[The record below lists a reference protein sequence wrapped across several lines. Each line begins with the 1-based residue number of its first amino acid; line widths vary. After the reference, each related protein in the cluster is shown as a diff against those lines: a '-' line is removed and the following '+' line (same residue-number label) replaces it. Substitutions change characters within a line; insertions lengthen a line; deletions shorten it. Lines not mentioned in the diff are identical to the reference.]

1 MAAKASIALKRR
13 GTADSKQNLL
23 KAIATSVPDQT
34 ISGIRGRPFIA
45 EYYRDLSTEDLR
57 ANLPDLL
64 AKAAL
69 SHLKLAGSRKP
80 GVAKVR
86 VYNPNMHRD
95 GWESDRT
102 VIEIVNDDMPFIVD
116 SVTAAIVRLG
126 RYVALTTHPIF
137 HAVRD
142 QSGKLIKLSV
152 KKTSTGKSHAES
164 MVRFEIGRIPGRAD
178 RTHLAASIRE
188 SLADVRAAV
197 RDWQKILAKLRQVMD
212 AARNGDIPV
221 PRWRLNE
228 SLELLGWLAEDN
240 FTFLGYGEYKLAA
253 AKGGAVL
260 QRAPGSGLGILRKS
274 SGKKTPRILEQKV
287 INEAQSRD
295 LLVITKAGSRSTVH
309 RNVYLDYIGV
319 RIFDTDAKVI
329 GEYRFIGLF
338 TSAAYNQSPRRV
350 PLIREKVRRIFQRS
364 RFNPDS
370 HRGKALMHILDN
382 YPRDELFQGRVAELT
397 KTAIGILDLQERRK
411 VKLFV
416 RRDLY
421 RRYVSCL
428 IFVPRDRFNTRVR
441 KKIER
446 VLERSFDGVIADT
459 EVSISDSVLTRIYTI
474 VWFKPGKARQ
484 LKVTQIEKEI
494 ADSVV
499 TWQDRLHGELMKRY
513 DEEQAASL
521 FLDYGEAFPAGY
533 IENVAVEQA
542 TQHIELAERIRTE
555 ASPIEQWLRWTSQDP
570 GQQLNFTVLK
580 PGSPLPLSDVLPVL
594 ENFGMNV
601 ASERP
606 YQLRLDDGTQIA
618 LQIFDLE
625 HPGGQTVDEDTRAD
639 RFKKA
644 FSQVISGSVE
654 NDGLNRLVWL
664 AAMPWRSVVILRAY
678 CRYIMQ
684 TGAPFSQAYMDQ
696 VLSSHPEIAG
706 LMTDAFKAQFE
717 PDVTAK
723 ERKRRIDACNAALR
737 QALEAISGLDED
749 RILRAYSNAIN
760 ATLRTNFFAVDQ
772 DGEPLPYLSLK
783 MDPRKIL
790 ELPEPR
796 PQFTIFVYSPEVEAI
811 HLRGGAIAR
820 GGLRWSDRREDFR
833 TEILGLM
840 KAQIVKNA
848 LIVPTGAKGGFVV
861 KSASPENPS
870 LRRQQ
875 VEHCYVTFIRGMLD
889 LTDNIVDDN
898 IVPPPNVVC
907 RDADDPY
914 LVVAADKG
922 TATFSDLANSVAAE
936 YGFWL
941 GDAFASGGSNGYD
954 HKQMGITA
962 RGAWEAVKRH
972 FREFGVDVQNQP
984 FTVAGIG
991 DMSGDVFGNG
1001 MLLSKYTRLLAAFNH
1016 QHIFLDPDPDQAI
1029 SFQERQRLFRA
1040 TNSSWSDYDPRAISA
1055 GGGVFDRQVKRIELT
1070 PEVRSILGTEQ
1081 ESATPPEII
1090 KLILS
1095 MGVDLLWNGGIG
1107 TYVKASTESHLDADD
1122 RGNDDVRVDA
1132 NHLQCKVI
1140 GEGGNLGLTQA
1151 ARIEFAQRGGR
1162 INTDFVDNSGGVDSS
1177 DREVNIKIL
1186 LNRAHHE
1193 GRLTMAARNRLLPT
1207 MTDEVAALVL
1217 RDNFQQTLAISVA
1230 EASAPSRLLE
1240 HAELIKLLER
1250 NSGMD
1255 RTLECLPDEEAIA
1268 ERQARGEGLTRPE
1281 LAVLISH
1288 AKIHLSAEL
1297 LQSNVPE
1304 DALLA
1309 GEVARYFPKRLQTKF
1324 GDLIAHHRL
1333 SREIISTLIA
1343 DSVINRMGPTFVL
1356 RAQQETGAD
1365 TGTIARAYSIAR
1377 QVLDM
1382 RSFWAEVEALDNVIP
1397 ADVEYSLLFQSS
1409 RVLRHSCYWFI
1420 QNHFDDLDIAIN
1432 IERLRPG
1439 VNSLM
1444 NSFDKILAG
1453 VPKQRFEE
1461 LTRRYQNL
1469 GVPTQVAQRMA
1480 SLMGSTMVLDV
1491 VELAAE
1497 SGQKVSHVGEV
1508 YLEISQ
1514 GLSIG
1519 WLRERI
1525 ENLEVSGRWA
1535 ATARSRLR
1543 EGLLAVHRQ
1552 LTANLLR
1559 RGTSQPGTTLVLD
1572 WLAQQGPQ
1580 IQRTKQ
1586 TLLDIRGQIDIDF
1599 PALTVAV
1606 RELQQLAD
1614 S

>member
-1 MAAKASIALKRR
+1 MAAKASIALKGR

-23 KAIATSVPDQT
+23 TAIAASVPDQT
-34 ISGIRGRPFIA
+34 ISRVRGRPFIA
-45 EYYRDLSTEDLR
+45 EYYRDLSTDDLR
-57 ANLPDLL
+57 ANPPDQL
-64 AKAAL
+64 ARAAL
-69 SHLKLAGSRKP
+69 SHLKLASSRKP

-86 VYNPNMHRD
+86 VYNPDTRRD
-95 GWESDRT
+95 GWVSDRT

-116 SVTAAIVRLG
+116 SVAAAIVRLG
-126 RYVALTTHPIF
+126 RYVALTAHPIF
-137 HAVRD
+137 QAVRD
-142 QSGKLIKLSV
+142 QNGKLIKLSV
-152 KKTSTGKSHAES
+152 TKASTGQPHTES
-164 MVRFEIGRIPGRAD
+164 MVRFEIGRIPVRAD
-178 RTHLAASIRE
+178 RANLAAAIRE
-188 SLADVRAAV
+188 SLADLRAAV
-197 RDWQKILAKLRQVMD
+197 HDWQKMLAKLQQVLD
-212 AARNGDIPV
+212 AARTGDIPV

-228 SLELLGWLAEDN
+228 SVELLSWLAEDN
-240 FTFLGYGEYKLAA
+240 FTFLGYGEYKLTET
-253 AKGGAVL
+253 KGGAVL
-260 QRAPGSGLGILRKS
+260 QPSPGSGLGILRKS
-274 SGKKTPRILEQKV
+274 SGKTTPRILEQIV

-295 LLVITKAGSRSTVH
+295 LLVITKADSRSTVH
-309 RNVYLDYIGV
+309 RNVHLDYIGV

-329 GEYRFIGLF
+329 GEHRFIGLF

-364 RFNPDS
+364 RFDPDS
-370 HRGKALMHILDN
+370 HRGKALMHILEN

-397 KTAIGILDLQERRK
+397 QTAIGILDLQERRK

-416 RRDLY
+416 RRDLF

-441 KKIER
+441 EKIER
-446 VLERSFDGVIADT
+446 VLERSFDGVTADT

-474 VWFKPGKARQ
+474 VWFKPGKARR
-484 LKVTQIEKEI
+484 LEVTQIEKEI

-499 TWQDRLHGELMKRY
+499 TWQDQLHGALMKRY
-513 DEEQAASL
+513 DEEQAARL

-533 IENVAVEQA
+533 AENVAVEQA
-542 TQHIELAERIRTE
+542 TQTIELAERIRTQ

-580 PGSPLPLSDVLPVL
+580 PGDPLPLSDVLPVL

-606 YQLRLDDGTQIA
+606 YQLSLDDGTRIA

-625 HPGGQTVDEDTRAD
+625 HPGGQTADEDTRAD

-644 FSQVISGSVE
+644 FSRVIDGSVE
-654 NDGLNRLVWL
+654 SDGLNRLVWL
-664 AAMPWRSVVILRAY
+664 AAMSWRSVVILRTY

-684 TGAPFSQAYMDQ
+684 TGVPFSQAYMDQ
-696 VLSSHPEIAG
+696 VLSSHPEIAR
-706 LMTDAFKAQFE
+706 LMIDMFEAQFE
-717 PDVTAK
+717 PDIAAGARQQRV
-723 ERKRRIDACNAALR
+723 DDCNAALR

-760 ATLRTNFFAVDQ
+760 ATLRTNFFVVDQ
-772 DGEPLPYLSLK
+772 DGDPLPYLSLK
-783 MDPRKIL
+783 IDPRKIR

-796 PQFTIFVYSPEVEAI
+796 PKFTIFVYSPDVEAI

-833 TEILGLM
+833 TEVLGLM

-861 KSASPENPS
+861 KSASTEDRMVQ
-870 LRRQQ
+870 LEQ
-875 VEHCYVTFIRGMLD
+875 VKHCYVTFIRGMLD

-898 IVPPPNVVC
+898 IVPPPKVVR
-907 RDADDPY
+907 RDTDDPY

-936 YGFWL
+936 YRFWL
-941 GDAFASGGSNGYD
+941 GDAFASGGSHGYD

-972 FREFGVDVQNQP
+972 FREFGADVQNQP

-1016 QHIFLDPDPDQAI
+1016 QHIFLDPDPDPAI

-1040 TNSSWSDYDPRAISA
+1040 TGSAWSDYDPQAIST
-1055 GGGVFDRQVKRIELT
+1055 GGGVFERRVKRIELT
-1070 PEVRSILGTEQ
+1070 PEVRAMLGTEQ
-1081 ESATPPEII
+1081 EFATPPEII
-1090 KLILS
+1090 KLILT
-1095 MGVDLLWNGGIG
+1095 MRVDLLWNGGIG
-1107 TYVKASTESHLDADD
+1107 TYVKASTEAHLDADD
-1122 RGNDDVRVDA
+1122 RSNDPVRVDA
-1132 NHLQCKVI
+1132 DQLQCKVV

-1151 ARIEFAQRGGR
+1151 ARIEFAQHGGR

-1186 LNRAHHE
+1186 LNLALHE
-1193 GRLTMAARNRLLPT
+1193 GQLTMPARNRLLPA

-1217 RDNFQQTLAISVA
+1217 RNNYQQTLAISVA
-1230 EASAPSRLLE
+1230 EASAASRLLE

-1250 NSGMD
+1250 SSGID
-1255 RTLECLPDEEAIA
+1255 RRLEVLPDEEAIA
-1268 ERQARGEGLTRPE
+1268 ERQARGQGLTRPE
-1281 LAVLISH
+1281 LAVIVSH
-1288 AKIHLSAEL
+1288 AKIHLFDEL
-1297 LQSNVPE
+1297 LRSDVPE
-1304 DALLA
+1304 DELLA
-1309 GEVARYFPKRLQTKF
+1309 KDVIQYFPKRLRNRF
-1324 GDLIAHHRL
+1324 SDFIALHPL
-1333 SREIISTLIA
+1333 KREIISTLIA

-1397 ADVEYSLLFQSS
+1397 ADVQYSLLFQSS
-1409 RVLRHSCYWFI
+1409 RILRHSSYWFI
-1420 QNHFDDLDIAIN
+1420 QNHAGNQDIAN
-1432 IERLRPG
+1432 SVERLRPG
-1439 VNSLM
+1439 VNGLL
-1444 NSFDKILAG
+1444 NSFDKILVGA
-1453 VPKQRFEE
+1453 PKQRFEE
-1461 LTRRYQNL
+1461 LTLRYQNL
-1469 GVPTQVAQRMA
+1469 GVPIQVAKRMA

-1491 VELAAE
+1491 VELADE
-1497 SGQKVSHVGEV
+1497 SGQKISRVREV

-1525 ENLEVSGRWA
+1525 ENLEVSGRWE

-1543 EGLLAVHRQ
+1543 ESLLAVHRQ
-1552 LTANLLR
+1552 LAANLLR

-1586 TLLDIRGQIDIDF
+1586 MLLDMRGQIDIAF